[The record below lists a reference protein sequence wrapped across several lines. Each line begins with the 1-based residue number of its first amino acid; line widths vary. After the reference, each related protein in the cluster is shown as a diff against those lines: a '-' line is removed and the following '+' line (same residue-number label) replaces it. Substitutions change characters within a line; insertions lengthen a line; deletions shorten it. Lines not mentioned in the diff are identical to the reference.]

1 MTTIATKPL
10 KTDVMYIN
18 AEPMGFKLVNRLI
31 CNLSQGQRKDKED
44 QTDTLLYMPSVSLF
58 VALRQTSE
66 EESPTKAVCLPSG
79 YFLFSFFFVCVF
91 TSLCRLCQ
99 SQFSL
104 FFCIASFS
112 SASMRRAAETPVPSI
127 LKYFP
132 PLYVKSQRPLLYITS
147 LLIREH
153 DFALARMNSF
163 KKENL

>member
-79 YFLFSFFFVCVF
+79 YFF
-91 TSLCRLCQ
+91 
-99 SQFSL
+99 L
-104 FFCIASFS
+104 FFLSACSHHFVDFVKANFLSS
-112 SASMRRAAETPVPSI
+112 SASHHSRVHRCDEQQKHQCRQS
-127 LKYFP
+127 
-132 PLYVKSQRPLLYITS
+132 SSTS
-147 LLIREH
+147 LRYTSNH
-153 DFALARMNSF
+153 SVHCCTSRHC
-163 KKENL
+163 

>member
-10 KTDVMYIN
+10 KTDVMYIT

-79 YFLFSFFFVCVF
+79 YFFLFFF
-91 TSLCRLCQ
+91 
-99 SQFSL
+99 
-104 FFCIASFS
+104 FCL
-112 SASMRRAAETPVPSI
+112 RVH
-127 LKYFP
+127 
-132 PLYVKSQRPLLYITS
+132 IT
-147 LLIREH
+147 L
-153 DFALARMNSF
+153 
-163 KKENL
+163 